1 MASDVRPLGSFDPT
15 SRRKLQLGGVV
26 VAGDGR
32 RFILSAGQAVVQNGA
47 THKANHIRTRGLGQQ
62 TPVARPT
69 PRPQVPTPVARP
81 QAPRPVSD
89 IDFYNQA
96 TNDPERQLED
106 TQVDTDLRNSEAE
119 NVAQQTSVRARFQR
133 ILRGMQEQQPVLQQD
148 LTERSAGRGMLF
160 SGGRLE
166 ELGNINRQYAQ
177 GVAETNEEQ
186 TGALNNLATELLQQ
200 REQARLARQNNLLGA
215 VNRARERARD
225 LTPPSLRP
233 VPPVAAPA
241 ARPPA
246 PVPARRP
253 APVANP
259 ANVGQYANLPTRN
272 TMTNASIRNT
282 PRHLWTERQREYVRR
297 YGLDA
302 TRGR

>member
-47 THKANHIRTRGLGQQ
+47 THKANHIRTRGSA
-62 TPVARPT
+62 PVARPAQ
-69 PRPQVPTPVARP
+69 PRPQVPA
-81 QAPRPVSD
+81 PVSD
-89 IDFYNQA
+89 TNFYNQA
-96 TNDPERQLED
+96 INDPERQLED

-119 NVAQQTSVRARFQR
+119 NIAQQTSVRARFQR

-186 TGALNNLATELLQQ
+186 TGALNNLATGLLQQ

-225 LTPPSLRP
+225 LTPPSLRSA
-233 VPPVAAPA
+233 PPVAAPA

-246 PVPARRP
+246 PVAARRP

-272 TMTNASIRNT
+272 AVTNASIRNT

-297 YGLDA
+297 YGLDT